1 MNNDISA
8 LMDGELEESL
18 TPMTLNQLQRADAQ
32 ASWRTYHLISDVL
45 KGYPPTFSD
54 IGAKVAERLT
64 DEPTILAP
72 QKRRSKT
79 MPIAAISAAASL
91 AAVAFVGWV
100 ALQTNVGNVNDAL
113 VASNYEFLR
122 NFAMQPKPDAISVDV
137 NPYLLAHQEFSPS
150 TNMHGVGP
158 YLRTVSEVEQGIAR

>member
-1 MNNDISA
+1 MNKDISA
-8 LMDGELEESL
+8 LMDGELEENL
-18 TPMTLNQLQRADAQ
+18 APTAYNQLQRTDAQ
-32 ASWRTYHLISDVL
+32 ATWRTYHLIGDVL
-45 KGYPPTFSD
+45 KGYPPLFSD
-54 IGAKVAERLT
+54 IGAKVAARLA

-72 QKRRSKT
+72 KKRKIRN
-79 MPIAAISAAASL
+79 MPVAISAAASL

-113 VASNYEFLR
+113 IASNYAFLR
-122 NFAMQPKPDAISVDV
+122 NVATQRNPDAISTDI

-158 YLRTVSEVEQGIAR
+158 YLRTVSEVEQGTAR